1 MSAEASAGAEA
12 TSTGAQP
19 TPNGTQPAPTDA
31 PPAPNGARAAP
42 TDALSAPN
50 GARAAPT
57 DALPAPNGAVVLLRI
72 TGAFGA
78 VLGYGCLA
86 AFLYLISLQI
96 YRWFREGDW
105 THFGVADGMSVW
117 LTRCCVKDGDTGR
130 LAALVHWLD
139 APADWMGLHKVLEIL
154 PASLAL
160 FALSILG
167 NSIFIYCRDWSDAR
181 RRRLM

>member
-1 MSAEASAGAEA
+1 MSIGRGGGAMSAEASAGAEA

-31 PPAPNGARAAP
+31 SPAPNGAQ
-42 TDALSAPN
+42 
-50 GARAAPT
+50 AAPT

-139 APADWMGLHKVLEIL
+139 APADWVGLHKVLEIL

-181 RRRLM
+181 RRADSVRGS

>member
-1 MSAEASAGAEA
+1 VSIGRGGGAMSAEPSTGAEA
-12 TSTGAQP
+12 TSTGAQS
-19 TPNGTQPAPTDA
+19 TPNGAQPAPTDGL
-31 PPAPNGARAAP
+31 PAPNGAQ
-42 TDALSAPN
+42 
-50 GARAAPT
+50 AAPT
-57 DALPAPNGAVVLLRI
+57 DALPAPNGGVVLVRI
-72 TGAFGA
+72 TGALGA

-181 RRRLM
+181 RRADSVRGS

>member
-1 MSAEASAGAEA
+1 MSAEPSTGAATPNGAQPKSTGVEA
-12 TSTGAQP
+12 TPTGAQP
-19 TPNGTQPAPTDA
+19 SPNDAQAAPTDA
-31 PPAPNGARAAP
+31 PPAPNG
-42 TDALSAPN
+42 
-50 GARAAPT
+50 G
-57 DALPAPNGAVVLLRI
+57 VVLVRI

-105 THFGVADGMSVW
+105 THFGVADGMRVW
-117 LTRCCVKDGDTGR
+117 LTRCCVNDGDTGR

-139 APADWMGLHKVLEIL
+139 APADWVGLHKVLEIL

-167 NSIFIYCRDWSDAR
+167 NSIFIYCRDWSVAR
-181 RRRLM
+181 RRADSVRGS

>member
-1 MSAEASAGAEA
+1 MSAEP
-12 TSTGAQP
+12 STGAQPAPNGVPPASTGGQPTPNSAQP
-19 TPNGTQPAPTDA
+19 TPNG
-31 PPAPNGARAAP
+31 G
-42 TDALSAPN
+42 
-50 GARAAPT
+50 
-57 DALPAPNGAVVLLRI
+57 VVLLRI

-105 THFGVADGMSVW
+105 THFGVADGMRVW
-117 LTRCCVKDGDTGR
+117 LTRCCVNDGDTGR

-139 APADWMGLHKVLEIL
+139 APADWVGLHKVLEIL

-167 NSIFIYCRDWSDAR
+167 NSLFIYCRDWSDAR
-181 RRRLM
+181 RRADSVRGS